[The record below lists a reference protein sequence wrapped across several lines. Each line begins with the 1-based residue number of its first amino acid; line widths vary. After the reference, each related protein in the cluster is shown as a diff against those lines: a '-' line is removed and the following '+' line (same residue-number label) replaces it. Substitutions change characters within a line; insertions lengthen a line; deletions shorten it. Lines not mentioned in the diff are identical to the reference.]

1 MQRKTYR
8 LLAPN
13 LVTAANIVAGFLAM
27 LAAAEGRFDLS
38 VRLLL
43 LALTLDTLDGV
54 VARWLGATSEF
65 GQELDSFSDALS
77 FGAAPAFL
85 IQRAL
90 LEPLGALGVVVSVVY
105 LLAAVIR
112 LTRFVLMSDAHDKER
127 RTVGV
132 PVPIAA
138 SYLMA
143 AVLMRDHIG
152 VEDATVLTLVFAAL
166 MVTRMKLPNLKGRNM
181 VTAMLLVGV
190 VNYVVVVFRPSWY
203 SIGWWNVWNVM
214 ILIAAHLQSR
224 RLEPESAT
232 VE

>member
-1 MQRKTYR
+1 MHRRRYR

-27 LAAAEGRFDLS
+27 LAAAEGRYDLS

-85 IQRAL
+85 VQRAL
-90 LEPLGALGVVVSVVY
+90 LGPLGALGVVVSVVY

-112 LTRFVLMSDAHDKER
+112 LTGMMGPVRDSRSWARLSPAPSYGASSKR
-127 RTVGV
+127 R
-132 PVPIAA
+132 
-138 SYLMA
+138 
-143 AVLMRDHIG
+143 
-152 VEDATVLTLVFAAL
+152 
-166 MVTRMKLPNLKGRNM
+166 
-181 VTAMLLVGV
+181 
-190 VNYVVVVFRPSWY
+190 
-203 SIGWWNVWNVM
+203 
-214 ILIAAHLQSR
+214 
-224 RLEPESAT
+224 
-232 VE
+232 

>member
-1 MQRKTYR
+1 MIGLTVRTKDETDTVLRK
-8 LLAPN
+8 AQK
-13 LVTAANIVAGFLAM
+13 ASI
-27 LAAAEGRFDLS
+27 ES
-38 VRLLL
+38 
-43 LALTLDTLDGV
+43 
-54 VARWLGATSEF
+54 LGHA
-65 GQELDSFSDALS
+65 
-77 FGAAPAFL
+77 
-85 IQRAL
+85 
-90 LEPLGALGVVVSVVY
+90 
-105 LLAAVIR
+105 AAVIR

-152 VEDATVLTLVFAAL
+152 VEDAAVLTLVFAAL
-166 MVTRMKLPNLKGRNM
+166 MVTRMKLPNLKGRNV
-181 VTAMLLVGV
+181 VTTMLLVGA
-190 VNYVVVVFRPSWY
+190 VNYFVVVFRPSWY

>member
-1 MQRKTYR
+1 MHRRRYR

-27 LAAAEGRFDLS
+27 LAAAEGRYDLS

-85 IQRAL
+85 VQRAL
-90 LEPLGALGVVVSVVY
+90 LGPLGALGVVVSVVY

-152 VEDATVLTLVFAAL
+152 VEDAAVLTLVFAAL
-166 MVTRMKLPNLKGRNM
+166 MVTRMKLPNLKGRNV

>member
-1 MQRKTYR
+1 MHRRRYR

-27 LAAAEGRFDLS
+27 LAAAEGRYDLS

-85 IQRAL
+85 VQRAL
-90 LEPLGALGVVVSVVY
+90 LGPLGALGVVVSVVY

-152 VEDATVLTLVFAAL
+152 VEDAAVLILVFAAL
-166 MVTRMKLPNLKGRNM
+166 MVTRMKLPNLKGRNV